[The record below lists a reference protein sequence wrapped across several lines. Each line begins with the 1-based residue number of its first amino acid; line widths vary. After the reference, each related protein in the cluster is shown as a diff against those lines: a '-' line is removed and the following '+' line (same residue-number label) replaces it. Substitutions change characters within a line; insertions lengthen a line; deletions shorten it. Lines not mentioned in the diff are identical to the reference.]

1 MGKVYII
8 TPEQLA
14 AWKGK
19 YGVHAF
25 DAIEDADGNL
35 ICGLNN
41 ADNPNFPFVED
52 LKKCNQIEYVQK
64 VISRL

>member
-1 MGKVYII
+1 MGKVYKISA
-8 TPEQLA
+8 EQLA

-25 DAIEDADGNL
+25 DAIEDANGNL

-41 ADNPNFPFVED
+41 ADNVLFPFIED
-52 LKKCNQIEYVQK
+52 LKKCDKIEFVPK
-64 VISRL
+64 TIELK